1 MFLQRIS
8 MTEEGWTRAPK
19 APHILRRVTRF
30 FRVKYIE
37 LDDPHKDDL
46 AILLNNKGNI
56 FWLVV

>member
-1 MFLQRIS
+1 MPVKLSGDQVIIKILALTGRQFL
-8 MTEEGWTRAPK
+8 E
-19 APHILRRVTRF
+19 RF
-30 FRVKYIE
+30 VDFFGSKYID